1 MENLKVAL
9 IQLDSQ
15 NDKLDNL
22 AKTERYIK
30 EAANNNATL
39 ITLPEYFNFIGTEE
53 EEEANAESIETGET
67 VQLLKSLA
75 KKHNVWIHGGSILEK
90 SDTPGKYFN
99 TTVMVDPNGEVLA
112 VYRKI
117 HLYDVSIEN
126 GPTFLESNTKRN
138 GNKIIVVDTPF
149 TKIGLSICYDL
160 RFPELFRIQALK
172 GAELAILPAEF
183 TLFTGR
189 DHWEVLLRARAIE
202 NQLYVIAPGQI
213 GKKPGFQSYGRS
225 MLIDPWGT
233 VTAVA
238 SDKEGVI
245 YGEVDLQYL
254 RKLRKEVPSL
264 SNRKPE
270 VYSITENVGVNAN
283 V

>member
-39 ITLPEYFNFIGTEE
+39 ITLPQYFNFIGTEE

-202 NQLYVIAPGQI
+202 NQLYVIAPLQI
-213 GKKPGFQSYGRS
+213 GK
-225 MLIDPWGT
+225 
-233 VTAVA
+233 
-238 SDKEGVI
+238 
-245 YGEVDLQYL
+245 
-254 RKLRKEVPSL
+254 
-264 SNRKPE
+264 
-270 VYSITENVGVNAN
+270 
-283 V
+283 